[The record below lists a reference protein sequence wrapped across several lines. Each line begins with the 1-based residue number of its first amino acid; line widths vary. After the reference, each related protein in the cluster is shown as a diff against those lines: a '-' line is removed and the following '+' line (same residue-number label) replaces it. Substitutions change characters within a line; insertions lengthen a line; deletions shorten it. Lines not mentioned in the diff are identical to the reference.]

1 MKTLRATCS
10 SSSRPAEPVARVV
23 QTKTKQAWFDEQ
35 LKLNHD
41 LGATKSIG
49 DFLRQIIEID
59 SKPVALLAWGL
70 ACHALKDRDLWIS
83 WSAPQRVERLKLGAQ
98 NRRLLILWPKGT
110 FPQPGLSGHGGRL
123 ACSARP
129 VVCGLRVPPRCG

>member
-23 QTKTKQAWFDEQ
+23 QTKTEQAWFDEQ

-59 SKPVALLAWGL
+59 SKPVALLAWGQPVTPSRIATSGL
-70 ACHALKDRDLWIS
+70 VGALPSVSSGSSSACRTA
-83 WSAPQRVERLKLGAQ
+83 
-98 NRRLLILWPKGT
+98 
-110 FPQPGLSGHGGRL
+110 
-123 ACSARP
+123 
-129 VVCGLRVPPRCG
+129 VC